1 MNLKQKKEVKDLLSE
16 FEEKM
21 GQIEG
26 TVGKKIKVEGN
37 FEEFCSNESEE
48 VSEGLRLYS
57 SAFTGIIDGFE
68 RIGDLHGADSLEG
81 INIIRLQA
89 SSSTDSPSA
98 TIEGDTFIADFRI
111 SDRSSGFWWDKMDT
125 ADYLENNL

>member
-37 FEEFCSNESEE
+37 F
-48 VSEGLRLYS
+48 
-57 SAFTGIIDGFE
+57 
-68 RIGDLHGADSLEG
+68 
-81 INIIRLQA
+81 
-89 SSSTDSPSA
+89 
-98 TIEGDTFIADFRI
+98 
-111 SDRSSGFWWDKMDT
+111 
-125 ADYLENNL
+125 